1 MRKRPQKMSTWRK
14 IGIAFIVFLVL
25 GAISGFF
32 ERIGSHP
39 ARRPSGADQGGALTM
54 TEPRRRLAR

>member
-14 IGIAFIVFLVL
+14 IGIAFIVFPVL

-32 ERIGSHP
+32 ERIDPTPPGGRQAQTRE
-39 ARRPSGADQGGALTM
+39 AR
-54 TEPRRRLAR
+54 